1 MPVFTGL
8 EDLFTTPRPALKS
21 LEHDW
26 GAFDR
31 RLAAEQQKRDA
42 DLLGIT
48 YRALMHYQAG
58 ARAIPAPTARLV
70 RLLDW
75 LRETGQLDTARPHLT
90 DD

>member
-42 DLLGIT
+42 DLLDV
-48 YRALMHYQAG
+48 ADAEAG
-58 ARAIPAPTARLV
+58 DEEEPDEI
-70 RLLDW
+70 
-75 LRETGQLDTARPHLT
+75 